1 MPRGSKAKYSTA
13 QKRKAAAIE
22 AAYEER
28 GVAPDEAQARA
39 WATVN
44 KQSGGGERAGGSGR
58 TISARQK
65 TRARQDSAR
74 QAAATRR
81 GETRPE
87 RPLASLNKP
96 ELLQLARARQIVGRS
111 TMRKAE
117 LVSALKHPSR
127 SE

>member
-1 MPRGSKAKYSTA
+1 MPRGSKDKYTAA

-22 AAYEER
+22 ATYEQR
-28 GVAPDEAQARA
+28 GICEDEARARA

-58 TISARQK
+58 RTSATEK
-65 TRARQDSAR
+65 AKARKDSAR

-81 GETRPE
+81 GEVHPN
-87 RPLASLNKP
+87 RPLESQSKQ
-96 ELLQLARARQIVGRS
+96 ELLHLARARQISGRS

-117 LVSALKHPSR
+117 LLNALKKAS
-127 SE
+127 